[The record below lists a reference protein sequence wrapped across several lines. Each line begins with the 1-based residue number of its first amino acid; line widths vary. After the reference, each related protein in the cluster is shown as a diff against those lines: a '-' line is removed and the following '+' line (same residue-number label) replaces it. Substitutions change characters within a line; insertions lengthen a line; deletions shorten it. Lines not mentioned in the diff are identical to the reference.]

1 MNSRPSDPKSDALP
15 NCATPRS
22 LHIYYT
28 IILTKSQIMERPS
41 RVELLN
47 AAFAVRYSA
56 DECWARGRK
65 VGTRTPI
72 NGFGDRYA
80 TIAPPTYMVAWV
92 GNDPTYADFHSVY
105 STQTPRFIITN
116 PTPKGVS

>member
-1 MNSRPSDPKSDALP
+1 
-15 NCATPRS
+15 
-22 LHIYYT
+22 
-28 IILTKSQIMERPS
+28 MERPS

-92 GNDPTYADFHSVY
+92 GNDPTYLDFQS
-105 STQTPRFIITN
+105 SAN
-116 PTPKGVS
+116 PSQLPCHNGWKDRT

>member
-1 MNSRPSDPKSDALP
+1 MKQTRNAKTFLELVGVVRLELTKISASQAQRDT
-15 NCATPRS
+15 NFATPRS
-22 LHIYYT
+22 LHIHYT
-28 IILTKSQIMERPS
+28 IILPKSQIMERPS

-56 DECWARGRK
+56 DEHWAHGRK

-80 TIAPPTYMVAWV
+80 TIAPPTYDMIGRSWCFLI
-92 GNDPTYADFHSVY
+92 YLR
-105 STQTPRFIITN
+105 QT
-116 PTPKGVS
+116 